1 MLRTR
6 NLTLS
11 STPTLLTITDGVDSP
26 NTISVQ
32 NTDAS
37 ATIYLGGSNVSSS
50 SYGVKLAAGQIW
62 SADLGAYDK
71 LYATGTAGVAV
82 LILER

>member
-6 NLTLS
+6 NITLTG
-11 STPTLLTITDGVDSP
+11 TAVQLTITDQVSTP

-32 NTDAS
+32 NTHAS
-37 ATIYLGGSNVSSS
+37 STIYLGGPTVTTS
-50 SYGVKLAAGQIW
+50 SYGVKLEPGVIW
-62 SADLGAYDK
+62 SADLGAYDDI
-71 LYATGTAGVAV
+71 YATGSGTVSV

>member
-6 NLTLS
+6 NLTLT
-11 STPTLLTITDGVDSP
+11 STPTLLTTTDEIDTS
-26 NTISVQ
+26 NTVSIQ
-32 NTDAS
+32 NTSDS
-37 ATIYLGGSNVSSS
+37 ATLYLGGANVSSS
-50 SYGVKLAAGQIW
+50 SYGVRLSPEQIW

-71 LYATGTAGVAV
+71 LYAVGTGTVAV